1 MEAEAARSEAAPAEI
16 AVGATVVD
24 SDGKQVGAV
33 RAAYPHYL
41 AVEDPGPPARA
52 FRAPR
57 QAIGA
62 VAGGTVTLT
71 VPTDA
76 LDLMT
81 PSTVTPDGLPE
92 HGDEPGAAG

>member
-1 MEAEAARSEAAPAEI
+1 MDAETADSGVAMAEI
-16 AVGATVVD
+16 AAGAAVLD
-24 SDGKQVGAV
+24 SDGKRVGAV

-62 VAGGTVTLT
+62 VAADTVTLT

-76 LDLMT
+76 LDPMT
-81 PSTVTPDGLPE
+81 PSTAAPDSLPV
-92 HGDEPGAAG
+92 HGDEADAER

>member
-1 MEAEAARSEAAPAEI
+1 MDEETVRPEPAEI
-16 AVGATVVD
+16 APGAAVVD
-24 SDGKQVGAV
+24 SDGKPVGTV

-57 QAIGA
+57 QAIGS

-76 LDLMT
+76 LDPMT
-81 PSTVTPDGLPE
+81 PSAVTPDVLPE
-92 HGDEPGAAG
+92 TGGDPTAAQ

>member
-1 MEAEAARSEAAPAEI
+1 MDEETGRPAPAMAEI
-16 AVGATVVD
+16 AAGAAVVD
-24 SDGKQVGAV
+24 SDGKRVGLV

-62 VAGGTVTLT
+62 VAGGKVTLT

-76 LDLMT
+76 LDPMT
-81 PSTVTPDGLPE
+81 PSTIAPDLPPE
-92 HGDEPGAAG
+92 SGDESAPSP